1 MKQLSALSFQIVL
14 TKVGL
19 KLIRGCEMAQDAR
32 DLIVWQRA
40 IELTVCIYKL
50 TRLFPKDELYGLTSQ
65 MRRASVS
72 VASNIAEG
80 RGRLNPAEFRQ
91 FLGIAQGSIFE
102 LKTQLTV
109 AKNLE
114 MGQDRALDEAES
126 LSEEVSKMLGSFIE
140 KLGSGT
146 RKLKAES

>member
-1 MKQLSALSFQIVL
+1 MS
-14 TKVGL
+14 
-19 KLIRGCEMAQDAR
+19 QDAG

-50 TRLFPKDELYGLTSQ
+50 TRSFPKDELYGLTSQ

-80 RGRLNPAEFRQ
+80 RGRLNTAEFRQ

-109 AKNLE
+109 ARKLDLADHKNLD
-114 MGQDRALDEAES
+114 QAES

-140 KLGSGT
+140 KLSPAT
-146 RKLKAES
+146 KKLRAES